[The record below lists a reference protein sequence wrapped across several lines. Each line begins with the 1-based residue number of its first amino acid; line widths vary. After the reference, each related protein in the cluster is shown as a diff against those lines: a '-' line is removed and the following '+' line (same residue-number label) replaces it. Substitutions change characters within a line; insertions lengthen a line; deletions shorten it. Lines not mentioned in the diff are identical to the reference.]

1 MAVTK
6 LQIRTNVRSFLDEVS
21 EADWTDTELDYFINQ
36 AYHEVA
42 SSVMETFEDYYMS
55 EPTFSDS
62 VEDQQEYVLPTDF
75 HKIRRVEINYDT
87 TNDDSNYQRA
97 LPSNIDEVRGRLEN
111 TDFLIGNSRN
121 PVYYLVGDRI
131 GFLPIL
137 NENGTDA
144 IKILY
149 IKEIADMDEDT
160 DEIDIPYPER
170 YYKLI
175 VLRATADALRKG
187 QQESTE
193 ADKLDSKF
201 DRGLEKMKREL
212 EDRISEEGKT
222 VIDISDDILEF

>member
-1 MAVTK
+1 MVTLIK
-6 LQIRTNVRSFLDEVS
+6 IRTNVRTFLDEVS
-21 EADWTDTELDYFINQ
+21 EADWTNTELDYFINQ

-55 EPTFSDS
+55 VPTFSDS

-187 QQESTE
+187 QQESVE
-193 ADKLDSKF
+193 ADKLDVKF
-201 DRGLEKMKREL
+201 EKGLEKMKREL
-212 EDRISEEGKT
+212 EDRVSEEGKT
-222 VIDISDDILEF
+222 IIDVSNDNLEF